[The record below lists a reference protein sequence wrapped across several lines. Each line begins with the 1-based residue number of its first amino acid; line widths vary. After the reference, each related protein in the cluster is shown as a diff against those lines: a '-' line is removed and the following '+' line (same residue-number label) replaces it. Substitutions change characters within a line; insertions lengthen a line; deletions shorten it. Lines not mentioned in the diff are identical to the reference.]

1 MDAADLDY
9 RTRTCIR
16 CIPPHLV
23 ARLLELG
30 HAEEVAFQAARG
42 EGFCAQAWARRLGE
56 QDRQADALEVLA
68 PYIATGW
75 WNASHAAAELLEEW
89 GRPQEA
95 IAMGRLPETGGR
107 TPLEYYTRVLTR
119 HRCGEE
125 AFELLLP
132 HIMDWF
138 LASALV
144 DVAQSIGRDED
155 AAALLAERIQVG
167 RTCDTAGC
175 TRHRVEPD
183 NAVSLLATIRER
195 QGRIEEAVAL
205 LHTRDVS
212 SVNGRDQLADLL
224 VRHLRIEELRAYV
237 ATDSHGHTAR
247 RLAQVLEEGGDVEGA
262 IAVYQGPEA
271 SKVHRFHRAVHL
283 AELLVRHERGE
294 EAVAVMRGAV
304 DSPGGF
310 EDWIVHTLC
319 DLYAG
324 QGRPQD
330 GLDYLD
336 ALKKRRGKEEWEL
349 FQFRPGL
356 MAACGR
362 REEAIG
368 LIRAH
373 PEGDTAYG
381 AEAVSVLLAD
391 AGRVKAA
398 VALLATK
405 ASSDSSVLAWHLI
418 DLGRVKDAVEVLQR
432 PKATPRPSDDPRGAS
447 PHR

>member
-9 RTRTCIR
+9 RTRTYTR
-16 CIPPHLV
+16 CIPPHMV

-30 HAEEVAFQAARG
+30 HADEVEFQAARG
-42 EGFCAQAWARRLGE
+42 EWFCARAWARCLGE
-56 QDRQADALEVLA
+56 QGRQAQALEVLA

-75 WNASHAAAELLEEW
+75 WNAAQTAAELLEEW

-95 IAMGRLPETGGR
+95 IAMARLPETGGR
-107 TPLEYYTRVLTR
+107 TPLEYYTRLLTR

-125 AFELLLP
+125 AFALLLP
-132 HIMDWF
+132 HIKDWF

-144 DVAQSIGRDED
+144 DAAQSIGRDED
-155 AAALLAERIQVG
+155 AAALLAERIKVG
-167 RTCDTAGC
+167 RTCDTPGC

-183 NAVSLLATIRER
+183 NAVSLLAEIRER
-195 QGRIEEAVAL
+195 QGRVEEAVAL
-205 LHTRDVS
+205 LHTRDVT
-212 SVNGRDQLADLL
+212 SVNSRDQLADLL
-224 VRHLRIEELRAYV
+224 ARHHRVEELRAYA
-237 ATDSHGHTAR
+237 ATDSHGQAAR

-262 IAVYQGPEA
+262 IAVYHGPEA
-271 SKVHRFHRAVHL
+271 SRVHRFHRAVHL

-294 EAVAVMRGAV
+294 EAVAVMREAA

-319 DLYAG
+319 DLYTD
-324 QGRPQD
+324 QGHPQD

-336 ALKKRRGKEEWEL
+336 TLKERRGEEEWEL
-349 FQFRPGL
+349 FRLRPGL

-362 REEAIG
+362 REEAIE

-373 PEGDTAYG
+373 PEGDTSYG
-381 AEAVSVLLAD
+381 AEAISELLAD
-391 AGRVKAA
+391 AGRVHEA
-398 VALLATK
+398 VALLETK

-418 DLGRVKDAVEVLQR
+418 DLGRVKDAVEVLQQ
-432 PKATPRPSDDPRGAS
+432 PKATTRPSDDPWAA
-447 PHR
+447 